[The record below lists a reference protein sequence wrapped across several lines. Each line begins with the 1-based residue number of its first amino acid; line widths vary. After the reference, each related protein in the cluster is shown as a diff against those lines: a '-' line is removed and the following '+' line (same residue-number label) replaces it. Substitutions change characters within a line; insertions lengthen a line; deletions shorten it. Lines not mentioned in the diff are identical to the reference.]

1 MQTGGSMYD
10 VFVFDG
16 GLKLSKHS
24 RSFLKIQDG
33 CSQFCSF
40 CIVPFARGLNRSIPP
55 QVVLQSLRDLG
66 SQGVDEVVLTGIHL
80 GTYGKDL
87 NPRTSFFDLLRLINF
102 ERPVKRVRLS
112 SIDPEEISPDLIALL
127 AGSDFFCPHLH
138 LPLQSGDNAI
148 LKKMRRHYTG
158 EYFIDLCQK
167 ILEKRSDFCLGTDVI
182 VGFPTETEK
191 AFKRTVQVL
200 KDSGLSYLHVFPYSE
215 RLGTKAALFS
225 YPVSLEEKKVRS
237 RYLRQVSEK
246 LRKQFYQK
254 FIGFTRPAI
263 LENRRRG
270 LTALTDNYIS
280 VEIKDLDQYVVGSL
294 VNVTIEGLTGPIAYG
309 RIVENQSHS
318 AFYI

>member
-1 MQTGGSMYD
+1 MSSL
-10 VFVFDG
+10 FVFDKE
-16 GLKLSKHS
+16 LTSKH
-24 RSFLKIQDG
+24 K
-33 CSQFCSF
+33 
-40 CIVPFARGLNRSIPP
+40 SINKYQIP
-55 QVVLQSLRDLG
+55 
-66 SQGVDEVVLTGIHL
+66 
-80 GTYGKDL
+80 
-87 NPRTSFFDLLRLINF
+87 
-102 ERPVKRVRLS
+102 
-112 SIDPEEISPDLIALL
+112 
-127 AGSDFFCPHLH
+127 
-138 LPLQSGDNAI
+138 
-148 LKKMRRHYTG
+148 
-158 EYFIDLCQK
+158 
-167 ILEKRSDFCLGTDVI
+167 
-182 VGFPTETEK
+182 
-191 AFKRTVQVL
+191 
-200 KDSGLSYLHVFPYSE
+200 
-215 RLGTKAALFS
+215 TKAALFS